1 MSDKTIMVVDD
12 VESNRVLLKMI
23 LEDDFDI
30 IESESGQ
37 DCLDKVKTKVPD
49 IILLDVN
56 MPGMSGYDV
65 CIELR
70 KHTES
75 STIPI
80 IFISAMDNVEERL
93 AGFEAGGNEYIT
105 KPIDPEHVLEK
116 VNYYINHQAE
126 TKQAK
131 EDASTAMQV
140 AMEAMTSSSELG
152 QIIEF
157 VKSSQD
163 IKTLEG
169 IGEKFCEIA
178 QGFGLSAS
186 AIIYGDTTNSYIN
199 CTKDSMECR
208 VLNKFRNSK
217 ERIISIG
224 VRTMVCSD
232 AMGVLISDMPV
243 DDESRYGRFKDHLA
257 VLSSICDG
265 RLLTIKSVLS
275 QTDQRKDV
283 LNRVIK
289 MTEKQVKQLTL
300 KLSSHDDTVRKV
312 MLDMI
317 TELEAKLFTLG
328 LDEDQEE
335 QLMALAYS
343 ASEKLEE
350 MKEGSKELEQELGIV
365 VEGLY
370 EVLAKNS

>member
-23 LEDDFDI
+23 LEDDFNI
-30 IESESGQ
+30 VECSSGQ
-37 DCLDKVKTKVPD
+37 ECLDLVENQVPD

-56 MPGMSGYDV
+56 MPGMTGYEV
-65 CIELR
+65 CTELR
-70 KHTES
+70 KHKES
-75 STIPI
+75 NTIPI
-80 IFISAMDNVEERL
+80 IFVSAMDNVEERL

-105 KPIDPEHVLEK
+105 KPIDPERVLER
-116 VNYYINHQAE
+116 VNYFIDHLAE
-126 TKQAK
+126 TLKAK
-131 EDASTAMQV
+131 EDANSAMKV

-157 VKSSQD
+157 VKASQE
-163 IKTLEG
+163 INTLNG
-169 IGEKFCEIA
+169 IGEKFCEVA
-178 QGFGLSAS
+178 AGFGLKAS
-186 AIIYGDTTNSYIN
+186 AVIYGSPSVYIN
-199 CTKDSMECR
+199 CSQDSMEAR
-208 VLNKFRNSK
+208 VLSKFRNSK

-232 AMGVLISDMPV
+232 AMGVLINDMPV

-265 RLLTIKSVLS
+265 RLMTL
-275 QTDQRKDV
+275 QTQISMTHQRSDV
-283 LNRVIK
+283 LGRVIA
-289 MTEKQVKQLTL
+289 MTEKQVKQLTD
-300 KLSSHDDTVRKV
+300 KLYQHDSNVRQV

-335 QLMALAYS
+335 QLMKLAYD
-343 ASEKLEE
+343 ASERLEG
-350 MKEGSKELEQELGIV
+350 MKDSAKNLEKELGIV
-365 VEGLY
+365 LEGLY
-370 EVLAKNS
+370 EVLAKNT